1 MKIKQLRIEKGKNQE
16 EIAKLLGIRQES
28 YSAYELNKTQP
39 SIENLIK
46 LADFFNVSLDYLCD
60 RQFNNQI
67 GYIREDR
74 KELIKLINEMSENDV
89 KEITAYVKGYIAG
102 KSGNTNF
109 KIFG

>member
-1 MKIKQLRIEKGKNQE
+1 MKIEQLRKEKGLSQDNLAKQLNIERRTIANYE
-16 EIAKLLGIRQES
+16 NNEIN
-28 YSAYELNKTQP
+28 NKI
-39 SIENLIK
+39 SNLIK
-46 LADFFNVSLDYLCD
+46 IADFFNVSLDYLFE

-74 KELIKLINEMSENDV
+74 KELIKMINEMSENDV
-89 KEITAYVKGYIAG
+89 KEISAYIKGYIAG